1 MCFLLVKLSSA
12 LSNLALLV
20 IVYVS
25 SRVIKMRKIKFLV
38 YF

>member
-25 SRVIKMRKIKFLV
+25 SNNKNNS
-38 YF
+38 

>member
-20 IVYVS
+20 IVYV
-25 SRVIKMRKIKFLV
+25 ILNLNLQGFAP
-38 YF
+38 